1 MFAVDKAGN
10 FSHAGDSQP
19 FTASAPAPPPATS
32 PRRRSTPPAAH
43 SQPASSPVIPAEL
56 ARLVA
61 AIAVAVLVF
70 GGIVLGGIRI
80 LQNPRRRDEWAY
92 GGRAAHGAPR
102 MITIDRYDTR
112 ALVIPAVII
121 VLGVLLMVALAGVI
135 L

>member
-1 MFAVDKAGN
+1 M
-10 FSHAGDSQP
+10 
-19 FTASAPAPPPATS
+19 PATPS
-32 PRRRSTPPAAH
+32 RSLLARRLRRLPQRPRRRRRRRPLAH
-43 SQPASSPVIPAEL
+43 SEPASSPLIPAEV

-61 AIAVAVLVF
+61 AIAVAVIVF

-121 VLGVLLMVALAGVI
+121 VLGLLLMVALAGVI